1 MFSPLQSAFT
11 QHFLYRDS
19 LIKVQLLGPRMFI
32 MDNCSTSEIS
42 LDFKTYFSTQVD
54 VYGNL
59 TSISIFGDRTVHL
72 AHSNPT
78 VLEQWTSLLHQYVH
92 KVGFYDDYVMLDK
105 IGEGVSATVY
115 LGRAQKSGQKVA
127 IKKFCRR
134 KMDEKDFKALYN

>member
-1 MFSPLQSAFT
+1 
-11 QHFLYRDS
+11 
-19 LIKVQLLGPRMFI
+19 
-32 MDNCSTSEIS
+32 
-42 LDFKTYFSTQVD
+42 
-54 VYGNL
+54 
-59 TSISIFGDRTVHL
+59 VHL

-92 KVGFYDDYVMLDK
+92 KVGFYNDYVMLDK

-134 KMDEKDFKALYN
+134 KMDVKDFKALYNEINVMRMIEGHHFPKLLGTY